1 MAHKQ
6 LESWQTLIQV
16 KCKHTQRER
25 KRNTA
30 SLCVR
35 GCACVCVCLV
45 LRLHSTRTLYQ
56 HEIESAFSLV
66 ASLWST
72 NFCFDKL
79 SLSLCVNENIKHL
92 PYYQNVSW
100 ERQRHY
106 LWMAPKASLSS
117 IHRPKI
123 YTNTS
128 INDFSMKNQSSAN
141 DQNSWLQ
148 NDTRS
153 RAQSVGERER
163 ERMQLGWE
171 TFTTLP
177 CNHLVWKILIVSVEK
192 SLATFSMI

>member
-1 MAHKQ
+1 MTHKQ

-35 GCACVCVCLV
+35 GCACVCLFGFTITFYTNVIPTWD
-45 LRLHSTRTLYQ
+45 RER
-56 HEIESAFSLV
+56 IFSRCV
-66 ASLWST
+66 SLI
-72 NFCFDKL
+72 DKL
-79 SLSLCVNENIKHL
+79 LFWQVVPLSLCVNENIKHL

-117 IHRPKI
+117 KHRPKI

-148 NDTRS
+148 NDTRL

-177 CNHLVWKILIVSVEK
+177 CNHLVWKILIVSVDK